1 MDCWRLHKLLRSEGQ
16 CAQIPVIPLQTGKF
30 LLSATSLHVRF
41 GTRVLKSA
49 GRAVGFAVARHFR
62 DVFTAMLRIFSALII
77 SIFMALPAAAQQS
90 VWIQIEA
97 QRTLTDA
104 QNAARGY
111 AAAGVPD
118 VTGFALPG
126 GWYGIA
132 LGPYAAGDADTQLSQ
147 LRRAG
152 VIPSD
157 SYIVD
162 GGRFR
167 TQFWPV
173 GVTAPVAPVDVA
185 TPTLDTP
192 TVTDTPVAIVEPEPI
207 PEPNPIPTPDE
218 TYREAQVSEQALE
231 GDQKRLLQTALQWA
245 GFYDSAIDGAFGRGT
260 RRSMVAW
267 QEANNHE
274 PTGVLTT
281 GQRAELLGAYNSI
294 LDGMGLQLVRDD
306 ASGIEIQIP
315 TGVVR
320 FAEYEPPFARFDP
333 SGDVAAQV
341 LLISQPGDQTR
352 MFGLYEILQTLAII
366 PPTGERSRRDRGF
379 EIEGFDDDLHS
390 FTSVVLEN
398 NEIKGFTLVWPAGD
412 DERRRR
418 VLAEMQAS
426 FATIDGVLDPAIA
439 RPDEDQAIDLVAGLA
454 VRKPIRD
461 RSGFYIN
468 GSGEVLTTIE
478 AIGECTSITLGMEH
492 DATVVHQD
500 AKLGLAVLR
509 PTTRLAPPAVAEF
522 QTGVPRLQAEVAVA
536 GFPYGGVLTTPA
548 LTFGTLADIRGLN
561 GEDEVK
567 RLSIFAQ
574 PGDAGGP
581 VYDNGGAVLGM
592 LLPKGQ
598 TNGQSLPPDVSFSV
612 DADQIISSI
621 SGAGIDVA
629 TTDSVA
635 YMTPEALTLMAADM
649 AVLVSC
655 WSD

>member
-1 MDCWRLHKLLRSEGQ
+1 
-16 CAQIPVIPLQTGKF
+16 
-30 LLSATSLHVRF
+30 
-41 GTRVLKSA
+41 
-49 GRAVGFAVARHFR
+49 
-62 DVFTAMLRIFSALII
+62 
-77 SIFMALPAAAQQS
+77 MALPAAAQQT
-90 VWIQIEA
+90 VWVQIEA
-97 QRTLTDA
+97 QRTLTGA

-111 AAAGVPD
+111 AAAGVDD

-132 LGPYAAGDADTQLSQ
+132 LGPYSPADAVAQLAA

-152 VIPSD
+152 VIPND
-157 SYIVD
+157 SYTVD

-173 GVTAPVAPVDVA
+173 GVTTSTDPVVVVTPDVTA
-185 TPTLDTP
+185 Q
-192 TVTDTPVAIVEPEPI
+192 TPVVAVDPIVI
-207 PEPNPIPTPDE
+207 PDPDPVFNPDE
-218 TYREAQVSEQALE
+218 TVREAQASEQVLDRGE
-231 GDQKRLLQTALQWA
+231 KRLLQTAMQWA
-245 GFYDSAIDGAFGRGT
+245 GFYDGAIDGLYGRGT
-260 RRSMVAW
+260 RRSMAAW

-281 GQRAELLGAYNSI
+281 GQRAELIGAYNAI
-294 LDGMGLQLVRDD
+294 LDGMGLQRVRDD
-306 ASGIEIQIP
+306 ASGIEMQIP

-320 FAEYEPPFARFDP
+320 FAEYEPPFARFDA
-333 SGDVAAQV
+333 SGDIAAQV

-366 PPTGERSRRDRGF
+366 PPEGERSRTDSSF
-379 EIEGFDDDLHS
+379 TIEGADDNVHS

-398 NEIKGFTLVWPAGD
+398 DEIKGFTLVWPAGD

-418 VLAEMQAS
+418 VLTEMQAS
-426 FATIDGVLDPAIA
+426 FTTINGVLDPAIS
-439 RPDEDQAIDLVAGLA
+439 RPGEDQAIDLIAGLE

-468 GSGEVLTTIE
+468 GAGEVLTTLE
-478 AIGECTSITLGMEH
+478 AIGECTSITLGMDHE
-492 DATVVHQD
+492 ATVVHRD
-500 AKLGLAVLR
+500 DTLGLAVLR
-509 PTTRLAPPAVAEF
+509 PTSRLAPPAIAQF
-522 QTGVPRLQAEVAVA
+522 QTGVPRLNAEVAVA
-536 GFPYGGVLTTPA
+536 GFPYGNVLTTPA
-548 LTFGTLADIRGLN
+548 LTFGKLADIRGLN

-592 LLPKGQ
+592 LLPKTQ
-598 TNGQSLPPDVSFSV
+598 TNGQALPPEVSFSV
-612 DADQIISSI
+612 DADQIVSSI
-621 SGAGIDVA
+621 TGAGLDIV
-629 TTDSVA
+629 TTESVA

-655 WSD
+655 WND

>member
-1 MDCWRLHKLLRSEGQ
+1 
-16 CAQIPVIPLQTGKF
+16 
-30 LLSATSLHVRF
+30 
-41 GTRVLKSA
+41 
-49 GRAVGFAVARHFR
+49 
-62 DVFTAMLRIFSALII
+62 MLRIFSALII

-90 VWIQIEA
+90 VWVQIEA
-97 QRTLTDA
+97 QRTLTGA

-111 AAAGVPD
+111 SAAGVPD
-118 VTGFALPG
+118 VSGFALPG

-132 LGPYAAGDADTQLSQ
+132 VGPYAPVDANAQLNR
-147 LRRAG
+147 LRGAG

-162 GGRFR
+162 GRRFR

-173 GVTAPVAPVDVA
+173 GVTAPSNPVQVETPEAPAADETALAAVK
-185 TPTLDTP
+185 
-192 TVTDTPVAIVEPEPI
+192 PEPI
-207 PEPNPIPTPDE
+207 PEPEPIRIPDE
-218 TYREAQVSEQALE
+218 TYREAQVSERALDR
-231 GDQKRLLQTALQWA
+231 DQKRLLQTALQWA
-245 GFYDSAIDGAFGRGT
+245 GFYESAIDGAYGRGT

-274 PTGVLTT
+274 QTGVLTT

-306 ASGIEIQIP
+306 ASGIEMQIP
-315 TGVVR
+315 TGVVE
-320 FAEYEPPFARFDP
+320 FAEYEPPFARFDA
-333 SGDVAAQV
+333 SRDVAAQV

-366 PPTGERSRRDRGF
+366 PPTGERSRRDRSF
-379 EIEGFDDDLHS
+379 QIEGFDAKVHS

-426 FATIDGVLDPAIA
+426 FATIDGVLDPSIT
-439 RPDEDQAIDLVAGLA
+439 RPDENQAIDLVAGLA

-468 GSGEVLTTIE
+468 GSGEVLTTLE
-478 AIGECTSITLGMEH
+478 AIGSCTSITLGMEH
-492 DATVVHQD
+492 EATVVHQD
-500 AKLGLAVLR
+500 ETLGLAVLR
-509 PTTRLAPPAVAEF
+509 PSTRLAPPAVAEF
-522 QTGVPRLQAEVAVA
+522 QNGVPRLQADVAVA

-567 RLSIFAQ
+567 RLSIYAQ

-592 LLPKGQ
+592 LLPKEQ
-598 TNGQSLPPDVSFSV
+598 TNGQSLPPEVSFSV
-612 DADQIISSI
+612 DADQIIASI
-621 SGAGIDVA
+621 SGVGIDVL

>member
-1 MDCWRLHKLLRSEGQ
+1 M
-16 CAQIPVIPLQTGKF
+16 
-30 LLSATSLHVRF
+30 RF
-41 GTRVLKSA
+41 VARVLKSA
-49 GRAVGFAVARHFR
+49 ERAVGIAVARHFR

-90 VWIQIEA
+90 AWVQIEA
-97 QRTLTDA
+97 QRTLTGA

-111 AAAGVPD
+111 SAAGVPD
-118 VTGFALPG
+118 IAGFALPG
-126 GWYGIA
+126 GWYGIV
-132 LGPYAAGDADTQLSQ
+132 LGPYAAVDADAQLNQ

-152 VIPSD
+152 VIPND

-162 GGRFR
+162 GRRFR

-173 GVTAPVAPVDVA
+173 GVTAPSNPLEVE
-185 TPTLDTP
+185 TPTNTP
-192 TVTDTPVAIVEPEPI
+192 TEVDTPVIAVEPEPI
-207 PEPNPIPTPDE
+207 PEPDPIQAPDE
-218 TYREAQVSEQALE
+218 TYREAQVSEQALNR
-231 GDQKRLLQTALQWA
+231 DQKRLLQTALQWA
-245 GFYDSAIDGAFGRGT
+245 GFYDSAIDGAYGRGT

-267 QEANNHE
+267 QETNNHE

-281 GQRAELLGAYNSI
+281 GQRAELLDAYNSI

-306 ASGIEIQIP
+306 ASGIEMQIP
-315 TGVVR
+315 TGVVK

-341 LLISQPGDQTR
+341 LLISQPGDRTR

-379 EIEGFDDDLHS
+379 EIEGFDENVHS
-390 FTSVVLEN
+390 YTSVVLEN

-492 DATVVHQD
+492 DATVVLQD
-500 AKLGLAVLR
+500 ENLGIAVLR
-509 PTTRLAPPAVAEF
+509 PSTRLAPPAVAEF

-561 GEDEVK
+561 GEDDVK
-567 RLSIFAQ
+567 RLSIYAQ

-592 LLPKGQ
+592 LLPKEQ
-598 TNGQSLPPDVSFSV
+598 TNGQSLPPEVSFSV
-612 DADQIISSI
+612 DADEIISSV
-621 SGAGIDVA
+621 SGAGIDIM
-629 TTDSVA
+629 TTDSVT

>member
-1 MDCWRLHKLLRSEGQ
+1 
-16 CAQIPVIPLQTGKF
+16 
-30 LLSATSLHVRF
+30 
-41 GTRVLKSA
+41 
-49 GRAVGFAVARHFR
+49 
-62 DVFTAMLRIFSALII
+62 MLRIFSALII
-77 SIFMALPAAAQQS
+77 SIFMALPAAAQQG
-90 VWIQIEA
+90 VWVQIEA
-97 QRTLTDA
+97 QRTLTGA

-111 AAAGVPD
+111 SAAGVPD
-118 VTGFALPG
+118 VSGFALPG

-132 LGPYAAGDADTQLSQ
+132 VGPYAPVDANAQLNR
-147 LRRAG
+147 LRDAG

-162 GGRFR
+162 GRRFR
-167 TQFWPV
+167 KQFWPV
-173 GVTAPVAPVDVA
+173 GETAPNNPVQVVTPEAPASD
-185 TPTLDTP
+185 DT
-192 TVTDTPVAIVEPEPI
+192 ALASVEPEPI
-207 PEPNPIPTPDE
+207 PEPIQIPDE
-218 TYREAQVSEQALE
+218 TYREAQVSERALDR
-231 GDQKRLLQTALQWA
+231 DQKRLLQTALQWA
-245 GFYDSAIDGAFGRGT
+245 GFYESAIDGAYGRGT

-274 PTGVLTT
+274 QTGVLTT

-306 ASGIEIQIP
+306 ATGIEMQIP
-315 TGVVR
+315 TGVVE
-320 FAEYEPPFARFDP
+320 FAEYEPPFALFDA
-333 SGDVAAQV
+333 SGDVDAQV

-366 PPTGERSRRDRGF
+366 PPTGERSRRDRSF
-379 EIEGFDDDLHS
+379 QIEGFDAKVHS

-426 FATIDGVLDPAIA
+426 FATIEGVLDPSIT
-439 RPDEDQAIDLVAGLA
+439 RPDENQAIDLVAGLA

-468 GSGEVLTTIE
+468 GSGEVLTTLE

-492 DATVVHQD
+492 EATVVHQD
-500 AKLGLAVLR
+500 ENLGLAVLR
-509 PTTRLAPPAVAEF
+509 PSTRLAPPAVAEF
-522 QTGVPRLQAEVAVA
+522 QNGVPRLQADVAVA

-567 RLSIFAQ
+567 RLSIYAQ

-592 LLPKGQ
+592 LLPKEQ
-598 TNGQSLPPDVSFSV
+598 TNGQSLPPEVSFSV
-612 DADQIISSI
+612 DADQIIASI
-621 SGAGIDVA
+621 SGVGIDVV

-635 YMTPEALTLMAADM
+635 FMTPEALTLMAADM

-655 WSD
+655 WND